1 MALSDLIVKKRNGK
15 LQVVDKRTN
24 KVLSE
29 CDAEDKHERGEV
41 WECPHCGALNYG
53 GEECSECWGSPDVN
67 YGAI

>member
-1 MALSDLIVKKRNGK
+1 MGLEDLIVKKKNGK

-29 CDAEDKHERGEV
+29 CDADERNTNTEV
-41 WECPHCGALNYG
+41 WTCPHCGALNYG